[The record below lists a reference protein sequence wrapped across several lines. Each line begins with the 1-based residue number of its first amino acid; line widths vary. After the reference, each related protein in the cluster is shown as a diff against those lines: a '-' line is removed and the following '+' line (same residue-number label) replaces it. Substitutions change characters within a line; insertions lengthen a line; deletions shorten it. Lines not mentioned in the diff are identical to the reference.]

1 MNSPGKN
8 TGEGCNFL
16 LQCYM
21 RAPQWLTGM
30 LEYWWFHYT
39 SDIFHSTK
47 NCSLLWAAHTLTP
60 STYTLLSNPHIPPKH
75 TFTFRPLLSHPY
87 TYSLAYHRISTHISS
102 THILLSHTPQY
113 LPTPTHSF
121 LLHTT
126 AYLHNFHIPSHPLL
140 THPHKLHTT
149 TQVSHSPQPPSPIPQ
164 AHSYLTQHKH
174 AASLSRPTLA
184 PIPAFTLPSSTL
196 NTPSFPSI

>member
-30 LEYWWFHYT
+30 FEYWWFHYT

-47 NCSLLWAAHTLTP
+47 NCSLLWEAHTLTH
-60 STYTLLSNPHIPPKH
+60 STHTLLSNPHILPKH

-87 TYSLAYHRISTHISS
+87 TYSLAYHHISTHISS
-102 THILLSHTPQY
+102 THILLSHTP
-113 LPTPTHSF
+113 LKDIKCVFS
-121 LLHTT
+121 
-126 AYLHNFHIPSHPLL
+126 
-140 THPHKLHTT
+140 
-149 TQVSHSPQPPSPIPQ
+149 
-164 AHSYLTQHKH
+164 SYY
-174 AASLSRPTLA
+174 ASEVCVCVCACTVAQSCPTLCH
-184 PIPAFTLPSSTL
+184 PMDCSLPGSSVHGI
-196 NTPSFPSI
+196 F